1 MRNWVGKLSESFGF
15 LLGQIACPRV
25 EEFGCEN
32 ASLTGDCSNEIL
44 SEKAACEVTG
54 CELQPAC
61 PTPAI

>member
-1 MRNWVGKLSESFGF
+1 
-15 LLGQIACPRV
+15 V